1 MMTKSARPM
10 RSAGDAAEDVC
21 ARRGDRHDERQS
33 LVQRGRRGVG
43 DHPRCFGRQGS
54 LVHARV
60 DVDPHDV
67 AFTLGEETDFAGGGT
82 LDLVLELD
90 TDRGG
95 VRRHD
100 HRLDAVDYL
109 VSGLMFVVMP
119 G

>member
-1 MMTKSARPM
+1 M
-10 RSAGDAAEDVC
+10 
-21 ARRGDRHDERQS
+21 
-33 LVQRGRRGVG
+33 G
-43 DHPRCFGRQGS
+43 DHPGCFCRQGS

-60 DVDPHDV
+60 DIHPHDV
-67 AFTLGEETDFAGGGT
+67 AFAFGEEADFARRGT

-95 VRRHD
+95 LRRHD
-100 HRLDAVDYL
+100 HRLDAQAYL

>member
-1 MMTKSARPM
+1 M
-10 RSAGDAAEDVC
+10 
-21 ARRGDRHDERQS
+21 
-33 LVQRGRRGVG
+33 G
-43 DHPRCFGRQGS
+43 DHPRCFGRQGP

-60 DVDPHDV
+60 DIDSHDV
-67 AFTLGEETDFAGGGT
+67 AFTLGEETDFARRGT

-95 VRRHD
+95 LRRHD
-100 HRLDAVDYL
+100 HRLDAQAYL